1 MQTKTILKIVANF
14 KPMGPFKTLT
24 AISAGL
30 LASAAALGNAGQ
42 AQAKIYGFQCL
53 KAGPASAPAY
63 VIGLGNM
70 PAPEGGTTSS
80 SVKAAPLEGS
90 NAVPIALVSADLK
103 GYPVELRCS
112 TIAARLTN
120 LALATGTATP
130 IGIINLTDNLIGGTV
145 KSQPVIAIGKLSP
158 SDVVATL
165 GKGVDAKKAIGVL
178 DARIERVAARKA
190 IGNALKDGDIIEF
203 IIYSGN

>member
-1 MQTKTILKIVANF
+1 
-14 KPMGPFKTLT
+14 
-24 AISAGL
+24 
-30 LASAAALGNAGQ
+30 
-42 AQAKIYGFQCL
+42 
-53 KAGPASAPAY
+53 
-63 VIGLGNM
+63 
-70 PAPEGGTTSS
+70 
-80 SVKAAPLEGS
+80 
-90 NAVPIALVSADLK
+90 VPIALVSADVK

-130 IGIINLTDNLIGGTV
+130 IGIINLTNNLIGGTV

-165 GKGVDAKKAIGVL
+165 GKGVDAKKAVGVL

-190 IGNALKDGDIIEF
+190 ISNALKDGDIIEF
-203 IIYSGN
+203 VIYSGN

>member
-1 MQTKTILKIVANF
+1 MANL
-14 KPMGPFKTLT
+14 KPMGTLKTVI
-24 AISAGL
+24 AISGAL
-30 LASAAALGNAGQ
+30 LASATVLGSPSQ

-53 KAGPASAPAY
+53 KAGPANAPAY
-63 VIGLGNM
+63 VIGLGTM
-70 PAPEGGTTSS
+70 PAPEGGTASS

-130 IGIINLTDNLIGGTV
+130 IGIINLTNNLIGGTV

-203 IIYSGN
+203 VIYSGN

>member
-1 MQTKTILKIVANF
+1 MDN
-14 KPMGPFKTLT
+14 FKTLI
-24 AISAGL
+24 AIGAGL
-30 LASAAALGNAGQ
+30 LASTSALGSPSQ

-53 KAGPASAPAY
+53 KAGPSSAPAY
-63 VIGLGNM
+63 VIGLGTM
-70 PAPEGGTTSS
+70 PAPEGGTASS

-90 NAVPIALVSADLK
+90 NAVPIALVSADIK

-120 LALATGTATP
+120 LALATGTASP
-130 IGIINLTDNLIGGTV
+130 IGIINLTNNLIGGTV

-165 GKGVDAKKAIGVL
+165 GKGVDAKKALGVL

-190 IGNALKDGDIIEF
+190 ISNALKDGDIIEF
-203 IIYSGN
+203 VIYSGN